1 MVRRMKGSGKKS
13 MVVTMAL
20 SLFFLAVSCGK
31 PDSPVPAETMGQLMY
46 EMYVIDEYLYSNGE
60 IRAQSDSEYVYL
72 PILEKYGLSVDDF
85 NNALDYYLRH
95 IEELK
100 EISSSVTDRLKAE
113 KAELDSAG
121 ASKPANVK
129 AIKEQPAEADS
140 SKSTKQSKRLGK
152 RKLDKE
158 KFKKLE
164 ERFDENSK

>member
-13 MVVTMAL
+13 MVVTMVL
-20 SLFFLAVSCGK
+20 SLFFLDVSCGK
-31 PDSPVPAETMGQLMY
+31 SDAPVTAETMGQLMY

-85 NNALDYYLRH
+85 NDALEYYLRH
-95 IEELK
+95 VDEFK
-100 EISSSVTDRLKAE
+100 EISSSVTDRLKTEQA
-113 KAELDSAG
+113 ALDSAG

-140 SKSTKQSKRLGK
+140 STETKKSKRLGK

-158 KFKKLE
+158 KFKQLE
-164 ERFDENSK
+164 ERFNENNK

>member
-1 MVRRMKGSGKKS
+1 MKGFGKKCTVTA
-13 MVVTMAL
+13 MVL
-20 SLFFLAVSCGK
+20 SLLLLAVSCGK
-31 PDSPVPAETMGQLMY
+31 SNAPVSAETMGRLMY
-46 EMYVIDEYLYSNGE
+46 EMYVVDEYLYSDGE

-85 NNALDYYLRH
+85 HDALDYYLRH
-95 IEELK
+95 VEEFK
-100 EISSSVTDRLKAE
+100 EISSSVTGRLKEELAM
-113 KAELDSAG
+113 LDSAG
-121 ASKPANVK
+121 ASKQANVK

-140 SKSTKQSKRLGK
+140 SKSIKQSKRLDK